1 MEIFE
6 LLTADVNKKIDE
18 LGYQLLRTCGYDVA
32 KVHKSK
38 KKMRRLKKAMKR
50 RGESLEYRTM
60 VHRETGDLLI
70 WFELVDRKSGNI
82 YAKSQGLKLIQRKGE
97 KNEI

>member
-1 MEIFE
+1 
-6 LLTADVNKKIDE
+6 
-18 LGYQLLRTCGYDVA
+18 
-32 KVHKSK
+32 
-38 KKMRRLKKAMKR
+38 MKR

-60 VHRETGDLLI
+60 VLRETGDLLI